1 MKPIG
6 VLSRILTRTRE
17 SVAERRKQRP
27 LDPAA
32 LVAQASG
39 HRPFAPALSRA
50 GHVNVIGEFKR
61 RSPSRGILREDLHA
75 AQVAQAYEVA
85 GAAALSVLTDGP
97 FFGGDLADLQS
108 ARAAVLD
115 RTVARCEAAWTAPN
129 LRATERSAACCL
141 SPRRIIKRSLWFH

>member
-1 MKPIG
+1 MKAVG

-50 GHVNVIGEFKR
+50 GPRQHHR
-61 RSPSRGILREDLHA
+61 RVQA
-75 AQVAQAYEVA
+75 AFAV
-85 GAAALSVLTDGP
+85 TRH
-97 FFGGDLADLQS
+97 LA
-108 ARAAVLD
+108 
-115 RTVARCEAAWTAPN
+115 
-129 LRATERSAACCL
+129 
-141 SPRRIIKRSLWFH
+141 

>member
-1 MKPIG
+1 MKAVG
-6 VLSRILTRTRE
+6 VLSRILLRTRE

-85 GAAALSVLTDGP
+85 GAAALSVLTEEQFLGS
-97 FFGGDLADLQS
+97 LYTRLLRIRELQQEG
-108 ARAAVLD
+108 RLD
-115 RTVARCEAAWTAPN
+115 DQLRWTASMA
-129 LRATERSAACCL
+129 LSA
-141 SPRRIIKRSLWFH
+141 